1 MGKIM
6 ILAAPAIILTAAVTL
21 LAILVSIG
29 LQINTGKVR
38 GRTGI
43 KPPAMSGAPALEA
56 ALRAEGNTVEQYVLF
71 LPALWLAALYFQ
83 GWVPPLV
90 GLVWCLGRVL
100 YAVGYMSAPE
110 TRYPGYMLTVLS
122 ALVLILLA
130 AIGIFNAWVAATAA

>member
-1 MGKIM
+1 MT
-6 ILAAPAIILTAAVTL
+6 LSAPAIILTAAVTL
-21 LAILVSIG
+21 LAILISIG

-43 KPPAMSGAPALEA
+43 KPPAMSGDPALEA

-100 YAVGYMSAPE
+100 YAIGYMTAPE
-110 TRYPGYMLTVLS
+110 KRYPGYMLTVLS
-122 ALVLILLA
+122 ALVLIVLA
-130 AIGIFNAWVAATAA
+130 AIGIVQAWMVS

>member
-1 MGKIM
+1 MT
-6 ILAAPAIILTAAVTL
+6 LAAPAIILTAAVTL
-21 LAILVSIG
+21 LAILISIG

-43 KPPAMSGAPALEA
+43 KPPAMSGDPTLEA

-83 GWVPPLV
+83 GWVPPIV

-100 YAVGYMSAPE
+100 YAVGYMSQPDK
-110 TRYPGYMLTVLS
+110 RYPGYMVSVLAS
-122 ALVLILLA
+122 LVLIVLA
-130 AIGIFNAWVAATAA
+130 AIGVINAWMVAS